1 MHFSE
6 APANIFRTA
15 QFILTEE
22 KGLLRKTNKNN
33 DSVRRKLQKAKLEN
47 NEGASDGRRLKKYIL
62 QCKKKNSLLAFSVTL
77 GRAFHLSLALPL
89 QVDHAHVQNRSQ
101 ISEGLHDG
109 HIGAL
114 FIAVNVELHRTKASL
129 CNS

>member
-47 NEGASDGRRLKKYIL
+47 NEGASDGRSLKNIFYSA
-62 QCKKKNSLLAFSVTL
+62 KKKIPFW
-77 GRAFHLSLALPL
+77 
-89 QVDHAHVQNRSQ
+89 
-101 ISEGLHDG
+101 
-109 HIGAL
+109 L
-114 FIAVNVELHRTKASL
+114 FQ
-129 CNS
+129 